1 MGAHSLEISDLNIQR
16 GKKPA
21 KIVIIRKTDDE
32 LPNKSV
38 SKIAIGFM
46 IDGGAGNGIIHH

>member
-1 MGAHSLEISDLNIQR
+1 MTVNIR
-16 GKKPA
+16 SKYSERKKTA